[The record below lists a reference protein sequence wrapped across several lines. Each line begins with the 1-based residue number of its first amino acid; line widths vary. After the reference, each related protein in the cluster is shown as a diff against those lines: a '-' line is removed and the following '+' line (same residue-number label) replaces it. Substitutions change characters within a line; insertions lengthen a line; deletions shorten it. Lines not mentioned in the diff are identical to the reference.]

1 VVINIVI
8 APLPKDKGMTDSHN
22 TDDATV
28 TFDFREISA
37 RDRYKLL
44 IGTVVPRP
52 IALVTTIDPAGR
64 VNAAP
69 FSFFNCLS
77 ADPPILA
84 LGIENHP
91 DMSYKDTTLNI
102 RLNEVFT
109 VNIVS
114 HAMAE
119 AMHVCAVP
127 FDPGEDELRAAGLT
141 AMPGKR
147 VASPWIKE
155 APAAFECRRH
165 LSLELGKSRQI
176 VLGEIVFA
184 HFRED
189 VIDANRLRVDP
200 AKLDAIA
207 RLGGDTC
214 ATIRDR
220 FEMPTPTLADME
232 MKRVARS
239 DVLPSFTNADAK
251 SRITQPDS
259 APKIAS

>member
-1 VVINIVI
+1 MGIE
-8 APLPKDKGMTDSHN
+8 LEQEE
-22 TDDATV
+22 TV
-28 TFDFREISA
+28 TFDFQAISA
-37 RDRYKLL
+37 RDRYKLM

-77 ADPPILA
+77 VDPPILA

-91 DMSYKDTTLNI
+91 DMSYKDTALNI
-102 RLNEVFT
+102 RLIFT

-114 HAMAE
+114 HAIAE
-119 AMHVCAVP
+119 AMHMCAAP
-127 FDPGEDELRAAGLT
+127 FGPGENELKAAGLT

-165 LSLELGKSRQI
+165 VTLELGKSRQI
-176 VLGEIVFA
+176 ILGEIVFA
-184 HFRED
+184 HYRGD
-189 VIDANRLRVDP
+189 VLDRNRLRVDP

-220 FEMPTPTLADME
+220 FEMRTPGSKEVELWRQSAG
-232 MKRVARS
+232 S
-239 DVLPSFTNADAK
+239 IVL
-251 SRITQPDS
+251 
-259 APKIAS
+259 